1 MQVLSI
7 AKNHTN
13 HKFRLDAISFCRLSV
28 INEITLILVASHF
41 IIFILDQI
49 NTQDL
54 GYISSYIYTIPDT
67 CTKEELYIYIYI

>member
-13 HKFRLDAISFCRLSV
+13 HKFRLDVISLCRLCV

-41 IIFILDQI
+41 IIFILGQI

-67 CTKEELYIYIYI
+67 YTKEELYIYIHI